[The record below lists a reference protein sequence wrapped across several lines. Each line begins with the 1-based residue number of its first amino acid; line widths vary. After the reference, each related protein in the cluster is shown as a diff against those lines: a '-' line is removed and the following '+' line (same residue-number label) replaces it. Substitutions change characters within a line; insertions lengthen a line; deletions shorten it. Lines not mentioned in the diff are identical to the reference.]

1 FVEAAKAGQIGRFW
15 YERSMHAFQSMR
27 ELAPDYFEANDADK
41 WAGVVAATSPQQGV
55 PLNLRE
61 ALDFWKGWVD
71 SGRPMDEAGI
81 LAKQKTGEIPHLTN
95 QGSKL
100 PNVLKAINGEEM
112 LPPEK
117 KDYYKVGSFAGNLRG
132 IGRALRNALVE
143 KKELNPV
150 TNDSWMGVFGGVE
163 EKNIPTPPFYH
174 AMALRTR
181 LAAQEL
187 GWEPE
192 QAQAA
197 IWNFVKSL
205 AELSGWK
212 AAGGKYYSP
221 VVMLA
226 HLTPE
231 HMDTYA
237 QDFSDIMYGDPQVRA
252 RMVELG
258 VNLNELDKRL
268 LAAPAKP
275 TVPRAD
281 EAA

>member
-132 IGRALRNALVE
+132 IKEYPHPTLLPCDGPTYPVGRAGTGLGAGASAGRNL
-143 KKELNPV
+143 ELCKV
-150 TNDSWMGVFGGVE
+150 LG
-163 EKNIPTPPFYH
+163 
-174 AMALRTR
+174 RT
-181 LAAQEL
+181 E
-187 GWEPE
+187 W
-192 QAQAA
+192 
-197 IWNFVKSL
+197 
-205 AELSGWK
+205 
-212 AAGGKYYSP
+212 
-221 VVMLA
+221 
-226 HLTPE
+226 
-231 HMDTYA
+231 
-237 QDFSDIMYGDPQVRA
+237 
-252 RMVELG
+252 
-258 VNLNELDKRL
+258 
-268 LAAPAKP
+268 
-275 TVPRAD
+275 
-281 EAA
+281 